1 MANESTGHIRNLKF
15 LFTEVYKFLNGL
27 SSPTM
32 DEVFQKNDCPL
43 RNPRILASKVL

>member
-27 SSPTM
+27 SPPVM
-32 DEVFQKNDCPL
+32 NEMFQKNDCPL
-43 RNPRILASKVL
+43 RNPRILAFKVL